1 MEEAFELQ
9 VIFKGNTYTLDVQF
23 IQTGYIHQFR
33 VKTLDWSL
41 IFELDEERNYR
52 VINTGDGSKEIPQGL
67 IETILEQIQKLH
79 E

>member
-9 VIFKGNTYTLDVQF
+9 VIFKGKTYTLDVQF
-23 IQTGYIHQFR
+23 IQTGYVHQFR

-52 VINTGDGSKEIPQGL
+52 VINAGDELKEIPQGL
-67 IETILEQIQKLH
+67 VEAILVQIQKLH
-79 E
+79 G